1 MLWQKK
7 WKGLRDVFVREMKR
21 IKTTASGSK
30 ASKNKYIYF
39 ERLMLFERSTR
50 NKTTDSNIVSSPAAP
65 EEQDIS
71 GDGEDVMRPLV
82 SQPKKKK
89 K

>member
-1 MLWQKK
+1 MFL
-7 WKGLRDVFVREMKR
+7 
-21 IKTTASGSK
+21 
-30 ASKNKYIYF
+30 
-39 ERLMLFERSTR
+39 ERSTR